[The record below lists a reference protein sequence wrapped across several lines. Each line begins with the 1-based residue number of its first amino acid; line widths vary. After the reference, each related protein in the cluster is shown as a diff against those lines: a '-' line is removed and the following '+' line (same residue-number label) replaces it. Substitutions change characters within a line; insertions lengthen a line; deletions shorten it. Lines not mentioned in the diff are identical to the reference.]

1 MTVLTTSAD
10 DLAKLQGATQMV
22 VACLCAAWCGTCTV
36 YRQDFAQI
44 AERYPGLS
52 FIWIDIED
60 DAALVDTI
68 DVDNFPTVLLAQTG
82 EPWFF
87 GTLLPQAAVLT
98 RLIDNYQQQSTMTH
112 SAARTWPDDVA
123 ALARKL
129 YLAGEAVD

>member
-52 FIWIDIED
+52 FLWIDIED
-60 DAALVDTI
+60 DAALVDAI

-82 EPWFF
+82 EPLFF
-87 GTLLPQAAVLT
+87 GTLLPQASVLT
-98 RLIDNYQQQSTMTH
+98 RLIDNYLQQSKTVPN
-112 SAARTWPDDVA
+112 SSGTWPDGVVE
-123 ALARKL
+123 LTRKL
-129 YLAGEAVD
+129 YTENIVD